1 MRFRALVRL
10 LLLTLSSRRRTG
22 LLWVRRRRR
31 VLCDENEGWQQR
43 TTAAGDTGTVEFFRD
58 LLRGCLL
65 KYAREAH
72 VLSTGESRRWSQ
84 SAG

>member
-31 VLCDENEGWQQR
+31 VLCDEDEGWQQR
-43 TTAAGDTGTVEFFRD
+43 TTAAGDTGPVEFFRD

-65 KYAREAH
+65 EYAREAH